1 MKNIT
6 FFKTFVLLVLIML
19 FVYLIGSITP
29 MLVNYNSTFTFALV
43 PLMWFLYIWMAFAVV
58 KKLFFIKPKK
68 EIEEN
73 A

>member
-1 MKNIT
+1 
-6 FFKTFVLLVLIML
+6 ML
-19 FVYLIGSITP
+19 FVYLVGSITP

-43 PLMWFLYIWMAFAVV
+43 PLMWFLYIWMVFAVV

-68 EIEEN
+68 EVEEN